1 MKQKNVSGQTL
12 EVHLPDRTIEVA
24 PGEEI
29 EAVGLI
35 GGFVSTAKA
44 TKPAKA
50 LRKSAK
56 AAADEPADD
65 AEGAAPVDSEPTDT
79 DALEAEK

>member
-65 AEGAAPVDSEPTDT
+65 AEGAPEDSEPTDT